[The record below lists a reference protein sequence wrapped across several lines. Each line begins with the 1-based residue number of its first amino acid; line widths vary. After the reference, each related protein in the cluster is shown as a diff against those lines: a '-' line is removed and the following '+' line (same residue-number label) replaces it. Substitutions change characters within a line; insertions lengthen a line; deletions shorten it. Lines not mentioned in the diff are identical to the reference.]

1 MKKNLLIAIALAMA
15 LSAYFASCC
24 GSVDRASQIGNG
36 NFSFQIYNYH
46 TNRSMIGFGGYPSD
60 SIKFAKLNSTLFKG
74 EVSTNGSGIVLYYFV
89 GDFLDT
95 SSTGTYR
102 SSLLVTYPDLPNFQL
117 PYGGDTDTVKCVYH
131 VSKDKCDNP
140 RIDNAKIYFNDSLY
154 YQGNGVSS
162 NPIFYKF

>member
-24 GSVDRASQIGNG
+24 HGYDSRDSIGG
-36 NFSFQIYNYH
+36 ANFSFEIHDYH
-46 TNRSMIGFGGYPSD
+46 SNRSMIGFGGYPSD

-74 EVSTNGSGIVLYYFV
+74 EVSTNGSGIVLFYFV
-89 GDFLDT
+89 GGFSDT
-95 SSTGTYR
+95 SSTQTYT
-102 SSLLVTYPDLPNFQL
+102 SSLLVTYPDLPNYKL
-117 PYGGDTDTVKCVYH
+117 PFGGDTDTVKCVYR

-162 NPIFYKF
+162 NPIFYKN